1 MQNGT
6 AIRKAIWQ
14 FLEKLNALLPYDP
27 AITLLIIYP
36 KVSKTYVHTKTCIQI
51 LLTVLFIIA
60 KQDVL
65 HLVTG

>member
-27 AITLLIIYP
+27 AITLLGVHAN
-36 KVSKTYVHTKTCIQI
+36 KLKMYVHIKSHTWMFM
-51 LLTVLFIIA
+51 VALFIIV
-60 KQDVL
+60 KIWK
-65 HLVTG
+65 